1 MNLLIGGLVCWIGM
15 LATRTQGT
23 YQRYGA
29 YQSHR
34 PADRFLNPGRPHVP
48 PRVYQSFQNV
58 KTIDPRFKEAFPNG
72 QSFQTILP
80 REYTVKG
87 FQQSPRPFNQAPINQ
102 APFSQAPN
110 PSQINQSPINR
121 APVKQAPVKQAPI
134 NQSLINQAPIKL
146 SPVVPVAIRTAPF
159 NQASINQE
167 SVNQARRKEV
177 SNHLSQNLPEQEGE
191 YTSLLI
197 GTHFLCAHW
206 AISTSTKKVVD
217 STTHI

>member
-23 YQRYGA
+23 YQLYGA

-34 PADRFLNPGRPHVP
+34 PAGRFLNPGRPHIP

-110 PSQINQSPINR
+110 PSPINQSPIKQAPINR

-134 NQSLINQAPIKL
+134 NQSLINQAPINL
-146 SPVVPVAIRTAPF
+146 SSVVPVAIRTAPL

-177 SNHLSQNLPEQEGE
+177 SNHLSQNLPEQEG
-191 YTSLLI
+191 
-197 GTHFLCAHW
+197 
-206 AISTSTKKVVD
+206 
-217 STTHI
+217 

>member
-1 MNLLIGGLVCWIGM
+1 MNIFIGGLVCWIGM

-34 PADRFLNPGRPHVP
+34 PADRFLNPGRPHLP
-48 PRVYQSFQNV
+48 PRVYQSLQNV

-72 QSFQTILP
+72 QSFQTIIP

-87 FQQSPRPFNQAPINQ
+87 FQQSPRPFNQAP
-102 APFSQAPN
+102 FSQAPN
-110 PSQINQSPINR
+110 PSPINR
-121 APVKQAPVKQAPI
+121 APINQAPINQAPINRAPINQAPINRAPVKQAPI
-134 NQSLINQAPIKL
+134 NQSLINL

-177 SNHLSQNLPEQEGE
+177 SNHLSQNLPEQEG
-191 YTSLLI
+191 
-197 GTHFLCAHW
+197 
-206 AISTSTKKVVD
+206 
-217 STTHI
+217 

>member
-23 YQRYGA
+23 YQLYGA

-34 PADRFLNPGRPHVP
+34 PAGRFLNPGRPHIP

-110 PSQINQSPINR
+110 PSPINQSPI
-121 APVKQAPVKQAPI
+121 KQAPI
-134 NQSLINQAPIKL
+134 NQSLINQAPINL
-146 SPVVPVAIRTAPF
+146 SSVVPVAIRTAPL

-177 SNHLSQNLPEQEGE
+177 SNHLSQNLPEQEG
-191 YTSLLI
+191 
-197 GTHFLCAHW
+197 
-206 AISTSTKKVVD
+206 
-217 STTHI
+217 